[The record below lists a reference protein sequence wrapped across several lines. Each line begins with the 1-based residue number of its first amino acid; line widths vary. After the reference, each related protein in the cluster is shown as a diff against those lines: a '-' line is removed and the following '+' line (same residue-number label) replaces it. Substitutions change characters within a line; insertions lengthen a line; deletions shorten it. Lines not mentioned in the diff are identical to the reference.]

1 MTDKTDT
8 KASPQRTSGTA
19 DGFTDHADAA
29 PMQISSTSL
38 SKRRR
43 LSPDAP
49 IPPRLPAV
57 CPICSLCLLDGHPPG
72 TTCCESC
79 MRTGGSRHESCPAYV
94 RHLRRNP
101 GLRRAHASM
110 SVHAAPDT
118 PPPVPPLYTYCRVC
132 SISLA
137 RGAHQPGLLCCDTCG
152 RTGGN
157 SHRDCASHSQH
168 VSRTKPVMPSPPVAY
183 AHRLSA
189 STPPVASS
197 LRLEPQLCTT
207 CSGRVLSTYVVVNG
221 FTHCCE
227 ECRATSGFAH
237 GHMCRPMQPTAPAPV
252 PVPPPLPIPTR
263 LHQPSLPVPPL
274 PKKAATKPPPPVPWL
289 PPPRH
294 EPSGLPIGNRPTAVM
309 EDVLSA
315 TFARTS
321 ICAAQP
327 RIATGTRADFGAT
340 PPLHTI
346 ASFTQ
351 PTDDAAPTR
360 RASRE
365 SSPESDISN

>member
-1 MTDKTDT
+1 MTDNTDA
-8 KASPQRTSGTA
+8 KASSQRTSDTS
-19 DGFTDHADAA
+19 DGRTNYTDAA
-29 PMQISSTSL
+29 PTHTSSTSL

-79 MRTGGSRHESCPAYV
+79 TRTGGSRHESCPAYV

-101 GLRRAHASM
+101 GLRHARAPM
-110 SVHAAPDT
+110 SVHDALDT

-137 RGAHQPGLLCCDTCG
+137 RGAHKPGLLCCDTCG

-157 SHRDCASHSQH
+157 RHHDCASHLQH
-168 VSRTKPVMPSPPVAY
+168 VSRTTPRMPSPVAY

-189 STPPVASS
+189 STPPVAFS

-207 CSGRVLSTYVVVNG
+207 CSGRILSTYVVVNG

-237 GHMCRPMQPTAPAPV
+237 GHMCRPMQPTASAPV
-252 PVPPPLPIPTR
+252 SVPPPPPLPQR
-263 LHQPSLPVPPL
+263 SHQPSLPVPPL
-274 PKKAATKPPPPVPWL
+274 PTKAAMKPPPPVPWL

-294 EPSGLPIGNRPTAVM
+294 APTGPPIGNLPTAGM

-315 TFARTS
+315 TLARTS
-321 ICAAQP
+321 IDATQLH
-327 RIATGTRADFGAT
+327 IATGARADPGST
-340 PPLHTI
+340 PSLHTV
-346 ASFTQ
+346 AFSAQ
-351 PTDDAAPTR
+351 STDDAAPTR
-360 RASRE
+360 RAPRE
-365 SSPESDISN
+365 PSPDSDISN